1 MPRGIRNH
9 NPGNVRWDGVTKW
22 QHQVGA
28 DELGYMIFDGPEWGI
43 RAGIRDLLTGFR
55 RDQEDTI
62 REIITE
68 WAPPS
73 ENDTESYISSVSQRT
88 GWEPDDQIAAVGQDP
103 SPERLYDLFEAII
116 YHENGQQPYARWVI
130 TKGVSLALA

>member
-9 NPGNVRWDGVTKW
+9 NPGNVRWDGRTKW

-55 RDQEDTI
+55 RDDEDTI
-62 REIITE
+62 REIINE
-68 WAPPS
+68 WAPPV
-73 ENDTESYISSVSQRT
+73 ENDTNSYIASVSQRT
-88 GWEPDDQIAAVGQDP
+88 GWGPDDPIVPNA
-103 SPERLYDLFEAII
+103 SNLEKLFEAII
-116 YHENGQQPYARWVI
+116 WHENGQQPYQSWVI
-130 TKGVSLALA
+130 AEGVQLALA

>member
-9 NPGNVRWDGVTKW
+9 NPGNVRWDGRTKW

-62 REIITE
+62 REIICE

-73 ENDTESYISSVSQRT
+73 ENDTLSYISSVSQRT
-88 GWEPDDQIAAVGQDP
+88 GWDPDEELAAVGVDP
-103 SPERLYDLFEAII
+103 TPHVLEKLFEAII
-116 YHENGQQPYARWVI
+116 YHENGQQPYAPWVI
-130 TKGVSLALA
+130 AKGVELAL